1 MADRREDRVGAVVDR
16 RCADAVKRALGA
28 VVVVVARS
36 DPRSPIPPVAAA
48 EVNLVPPTFLNPGV
62 DPAVE

>member
-16 RCADAVKRALGA
+16 RCADAVEEA
-28 VVVVVARS
+28 
-36 DPRSPIPPVAAA
+36 DPRSPIPPTATA
-48 EVNLVPPTFLNPGV
+48 EEVDLVPPPFLNPGV